1 MRSHLPGMAIRPGSS
16 RLLILFLTAIHVL
29 ALTGLLIA
37 PLTATTRLLLLS
49 AVALHA
55 GYSYRR
61 FIRRHQKR
69 ITQARLESDGTA
81 YLMME
86 NGTKKRGTLRADSL
100 VTPWVLILRF
110 NLKRQFRMEN
120 FVIWQDML
128 SATELRQLRVLL
140 RFSSTD

>member
-16 RLLILFLTAIHVL
+16 RLLILFLTALHVL

-37 PLTATTRLLLLS
+37 PLPATTRLLLFG

-55 GYSYRR
+55 GYSYRC
-61 FIRRHQKR
+61 FIRPNQKR

-110 NLKRQFRMEN
+110 NVKRQFRSEN

-128 SATELRQLRVLL
+128 SATELRQLKVLL